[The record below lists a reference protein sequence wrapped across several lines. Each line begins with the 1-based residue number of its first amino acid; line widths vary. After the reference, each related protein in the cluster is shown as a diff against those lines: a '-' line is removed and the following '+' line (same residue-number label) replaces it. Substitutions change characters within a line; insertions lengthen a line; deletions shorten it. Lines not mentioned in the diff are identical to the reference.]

1 MRDLVLYENNEPH
14 VYENSEY
21 IPAYLMLPMEIV
33 AMAPKHIMLLPRT
46 LNGLLTDPQAI
57 RTIEDKSFRKFIM
70 QAYGALVWTHMGLK
84 DDSDCYCPDEPAY
97 RLAFNPG
104 FWVQALEKHAGLLDV
119 YTWAAMALG
128 EPNMPFAFI
137 PMDAMDELLS
147 NIVPAVMEKHNM
159 QAAIDTAREYRCFED
174 FSKLKTRRK
183 EDFFRKWYHTRTRHP
198 QISLEQFQEDYKEK
212 TDVDLEF
219 EDPTVHIDASVT
231 GKVQVEQ
238 FVATL
243 DEKDR
248 QILQLR
254 MEGRTLEEI
263 AEELGYQNHSGV
275 LKRIRK
281 IGRAYESFAGV
292 DFGFREEKIV

>member
-1 MRDLVLYENNEPH
+1 MRDLIRYENGEPR

-21 IPAYLMLPMEIV
+21 IPAYLMLPVELV

-46 LNGLLTDPQAI
+46 ARALLNDPQAI
-57 RTIEDKSFRKFIM
+57 RVIEDKSFRKFIM

-84 DDSDCYCPDEPAY
+84 DDSECYCPDEPAY

-104 FWVQALEKHAGLLDV
+104 FWIQAMEECMGMADPH
-119 YTWAAMALG
+119 TWAEQAEPDTPFTFVPLEFLDTAL
-128 EPNMPFAFI
+128 
-137 PMDAMDELLS
+137 S
-147 NIVPAVMEKHNM
+147 YIVPDVMETHNM
-159 QAAIDTAREYRCFED
+159 RAAIDTAREYRCFED

-183 EDFFRKWYHTRTRHP
+183 EDFFRKWYHTRTKHP